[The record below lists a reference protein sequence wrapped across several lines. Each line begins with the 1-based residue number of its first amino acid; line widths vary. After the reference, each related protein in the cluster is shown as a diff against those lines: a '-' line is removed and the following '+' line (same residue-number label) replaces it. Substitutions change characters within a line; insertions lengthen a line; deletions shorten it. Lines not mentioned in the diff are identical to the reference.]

1 MYLLLRILLCCYVG
15 FFFSW
20 FICFSWIIFERLLFS
35 FHLINGKIFISC
47 LPSSEQNVRKN
58 TSRVVGYLTSKDA
71 GVENVESSFFFFLCV
86 HIIPVLAPHFTSLRK
101 FALVHLRSTR
111 GLFSHISELS
121 WCLQGKLIP
130 FIGLSILLLKC
141 WGFMRIQ
148 AFLNPANSQWEVT
161 LLPGLWPFCSNCAAW
176 RYFGPP
182 HDHCSSVSHGPSLSP
197 RLNPRLL
204 GFHQLSWWRSTPSG
218 STSKLSYTS

>member
-1 MYLLLRILLCCYVG
+1 MSKMLERIPVEWSDISQAKMQVWKMWNL
-15 FFFSW
+15 FFFFPLCPYNPHFSST
-20 FICFSWIIFERLLFS
+20 FHFIKEICFS
-35 FHLINGKIFISC
+35 
-47 LPSSEQNVRKN
+47 
-58 TSRVVGYLTSKDA
+58 Y
-71 GVENVESSFFFFLCV
+71 
-86 HIIPVLAPHFTSLRK
+86 
-101 FALVHLRSTR
+101 LRSTR

-148 AFLNPANSQWEVT
+148 AFPNPANSQWEVT
-161 LLPGLWPFCSNCAAW
+161 LLPCLWPFCSNCAAW
-176 RYFGPP
+176 RYFGSP

-197 RLNPRLL
+197 HLNPRLL
-204 GFHQLSWWRSTPSG
+204 GFHQPSWWCSTPSG